1 MPFAFHG
8 LGPRPGRRDAPHH
21 AAPHHAVQR
30 ALYDR
35 SPGRPLDAP
44 LRMNPGID
52 FSMVRI
58 HADDTAA
65 ELAAGVHA
73 DAFTRGTDIYFGAGM
88 YEPRSAAGQ
97 EMLRHELTHV
107 VQQARGEVS
116 AYAGGVVPQGHPS
129 EVSAASG
136 AALTGPVLLSNG
148 PGVTI
153 QRQPTRLTP
162 SATLRPFPERE
173 ETVTP
178 EGSEHGVPVDQ
189 TQIARWTN
197 APVVVPPELPEPL
210 EIIVPEHPPAALGW
224 SSYGYRPGLEGT
236 RYDFPARGERPHPV
250 MSMTGEL
257 ERQQCWLAYRDVV
270 RQAVQAHNA
279 LIGPIGVYQGLG
291 ADADRARKLAVAGWD
306 IPDLAEKALER
317 EVPRTSRSHVTVG
330 SLFTPASHGGGVRGQ
345 PGPEVQTQGLEGQMA
360 RARRSPDVERLRL
373 GVDAADKKVLAELLQ
388 VKEKVL
394 ESDKAGHE
402 VAAAAAGSE
411 RFEAEEKKKR
421 AETALEAAKGSV
433 ESAKTW
439 IERGLTFVA
448 LMSGALAPVVA
459 IEAAS
464 AAVGGEGGGHG
475 GAAETVKSVAESEV
489 TSTIAGKI
497 VDLVASSQMSKLAA
511 EVKQAE
517 DAISGAEGTQ
527 VRATEAAAK
536 SGFAAS
542 LLAIQVATVRLQAEM
557 KEREKALMEFGE
569 TVARASGGSQRAQ
582 DRLRGIVQAVPVVES
597 VVAAADNIQA
607 AVQIPPDSDEAGRGL
622 NMSIYA
628 SQHDAHAFL
637 HTVGLLKGYKRRY
650 EGIRDEWNKRLA
662 SLRRAIDKMSASDTS
677 GP

>member
-1 MPFAFHG
+1 
-8 LGPRPGRRDAPHH
+8 
-21 AAPHHAVQR
+21 
-30 ALYDR
+30 
-35 SPGRPLDAP
+35 
-44 LRMNPGID
+44 MNPGID

-73 DAFTRGTDIYFGAGM
+73 DAFTRGTDIYFGAGL
-88 YEPRSAAGQ
+88 YQPRSAAGQ
-97 EMLRHELTHV
+97 EILRHELTHV
-107 VQQARGEVS
+107 AQQARGEVS
-116 AYAGGVVPQGHPS
+116 AYAGGVVPQEHPS

-162 SATLRPFPERE
+162 SAPLRPFPDREARE

-178 EGSEHGVPVDQ
+178 EGPEHGAPVDQ
-189 TQIARWTN
+189 TKIARWTN

-210 EIIVPEHPPAALGW
+210 EITVPEHAPAALGW
-224 SSYGYRPGLEGT
+224 GSSGQRHGLAGT

-250 MSMTGEL
+250 MTMTVET
-257 ERQQCWLAYRDVV
+257 ERYERWRAYRDVV

-279 LIGPIGVYQGLG
+279 LIGPIGVYKGLG
-291 ADADRARKLAVAGWD
+291 ADPKRARQLAAAGGD
-306 IPDLAEKALER
+306 PPDLAQKALER

-330 SLFTPASHGGGVRGQ
+330 SLFTPASHGGGPRGQ
-345 PGPEVQTQGLEGQMA
+345 PGPDVQTQGLEEQMA

-373 GVDAADKKVLAELLQ
+373 GVDAADKKVLAELLA

-394 ESDKAGHE
+394 QSDKAGHE
-402 VAAAAAGSE
+402 LAAAAAGSE

-421 AETALEAAKGSV
+421 AERALEAAKGSV
-433 ESAKTW
+433 ESTKTW
-439 IERGLTFVA
+439 IERGLEVVA

-464 AAVGGEGGGHG
+464 AAGGEGGGHG
-475 GAAETVKSVAESEV
+475 GAAETVKSVAESGV
-489 TSTIAGKI
+489 TSTIASKI
-497 VDLVASSQMSKLAA
+497 VDLVASSKLSKLAA

-517 DAISGAEGTQ
+517 DEISAAEGTQ

-542 LLAIQVATVRLQAEM
+542 LLAIQEATVRLQAEM

-569 TVARASGGSQRAQ
+569 AVAGASGGSQRSQ

-597 VVAAADNIQA
+597 MVAAADNIQA

-622 NMSIYA
+622 NMSLYA
-628 SQHDAHAFL
+628 SQHDAYAFL
-637 HTVGLLKGYKRRY
+637 YTVGLLQGYQRRY
-650 EGIRDEWNKRLA
+650 IGIRDEWGKRLA